1 MSALQQAKALHK
13 LKKVYRRG
21 LLKKHV
27 QQSRLGTVAA
37 AQDHYIIKIHLT
49 TDKTGKKKIEFTP
62 NLLIN
67 VPATNIAGPQHRDF
81 MIKERLIG
89 LLMQRNLSKEKI
101 RSGIP
106 CNKIFNI
113 S

>member
-49 TDKTGKKKIEFTP
+49 TYKTGKKKIEFTP

-81 MIKERLIG
+81 MIKRTPNRAPYAKKPIKG
-89 LLMQRNLSKEKI
+89 KNNTH
-101 RSGIP
+101 P
-106 CNKIFNI
+106 
-113 S
+113 

>member
-49 TDKTGKKKIEFTP
+49 TDKTGKKKNRIYPQFAYKCSS
-62 NLLIN
+62 NKYCR
-67 VPATNIAGPQHRDF
+67 ATTQ
-81 MIKERLIG
+81 G
-89 LLMQRNLSKEKI
+89 LYDKKNA
-101 RSGIP
+101 
-106 CNKIFNI
+106 
-113 S
+113 